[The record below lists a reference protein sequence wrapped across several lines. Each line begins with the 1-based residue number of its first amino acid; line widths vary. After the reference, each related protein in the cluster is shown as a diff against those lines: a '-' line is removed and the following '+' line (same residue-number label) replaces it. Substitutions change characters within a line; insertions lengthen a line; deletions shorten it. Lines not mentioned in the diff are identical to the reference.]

1 MWVVKQTRR
10 LSNRTWLSNNQQ
22 KTFSNWNEGLPPAQ
36 QIKWCTFPRPSANQ
50 RSLSSNSCSEKSF
63 VFWEVSNRLHTGF
76 WRALNPGT
84 TCLTGWIRGK
94 WFLKKPHLIAKH
106 ACTLLRVCTVMCLCV
121 WKLYLGEHFCLCL
134 YLSACSYESYLWFDL
149 FLSICFPFTVDALL
163 PVTHT
168 LGEDDR

>member
-1 MWVVKQTRR
+1 MWVVKQTRW

-22 KTFSNWNEGLPPAQ
+22 KTFSNWTKALPPAQ
-36 QIKWCTFPRPSANQ
+36 QITWCIFPRPSANQ
-50 RSLSSNSCSEKSF
+50 RRLSSNSCSEKSF
-63 VFWEVSNRLHTGF
+63 VFWELSNRLHAGF

-94 WFLKKPHLIAKH
+94 WFLKKPHLIVKNV
-106 ACTLLRVCTVMCLCV
+106 CTLLHVCNVFVRMETLCRRA
-121 WKLYLGEHFCLCL
+121 F
-134 YLSACSYESYLWFDL
+134 LSVSLFVCMQLYESYLWFDL

-163 PVTHT
+163 PVSHT